1 MATVKK
7 TYPVLGMTCASCA
20 ASVESMLN
28 SQPGVASAEVNYAN
42 ASVLVDFDPAVIT
55 PEVLRSTVQQIGYD
69 LVVDEEE
76 NNADKIAER
85 QHQAYLTLKRQT
97 FGAALLTIPV
107 VLIAMLWPTLPYAP
121 YLELVLTLPVVF
133 WFGRRFF
140 STAFKQLRHGKA
152 NMDTLVALST
162 GVAFF
167 FSAFNTFY
175 PQFWLARG
183 LQAHV
188 YFEAAAAII
197 TFILLGKLLEEK
209 AKSNTSSAIKKLI
222 GLQPKTVIRINPDGS
237 EQEIPVS
244 LVQPGDQLV
253 VKPGDK
259 VPVDGTVVQGHS
271 YVEESTITGEPLPA
285 EKTTGSTVYAG
296 TLNQQGTFVLQA
308 EKVGGDT
315 LLAQIIK
322 TVREAQGSKAPVQS
336 LVDKVAAVFVPTVI
350 GIALLTFVVWL
361 LVGGEQ
367 AFTHALLTAITVL
380 VIACPCALGLAT
392 PTAIMVGIG
401 KGAENHIL
409 IKDAESLEKLR
420 DIDAIILDKTG
431 TLTEGKPQV
440 TDIIWQPQVDKAQAA
455 RILVAIEKRSEH
467 PLAAAV
473 TAYLEPDNN
482 LPNLEN
488 FSNLAGRG
496 IRAEV
501 NDQRYLVGNQRLLE
515 EEEHVTLS
523 AEVLQTSRQAEE
535 AGQTV
540 FYFASQQELLAVII
554 IADRLKDTA
563 HQAIATLRE
572 HGITPYLL
580 TGDNQRAARA
590 IAAEAGIEH
599 YYGGQLPADKA
610 AFVEKLQ
617 QKGQLVA
624 MVGDGINDS
633 QALAKADVSIAM
645 SRGADIALD
654 VAKVIVMS
662 TDLTLLP
669 KAVALSQ
676 QTVTTIRQNLFWAFI
691 YNIIGIPIAAGVL
704 YPLYGFL
711 LNPMIAAAA
720 MAFSS
725 VSVVSNSLRLKWQPL
740 KLKKRPAPSGSKPA
754 TNNIKP
760 ITMKQLK
767 YKTNINCNGCI
778 AAVTPSLDATEGI
791 VKWSVDTDNPDKILT
806 VEVDGIDPAKVEE
819 AVKKAGY
826 NIEPISE
833 V

>member
-473 TAYLEPDNN
+473 TAYLESDNN

-496 IRAEV
+496 IKAEV
-501 NDQRYLVGNQRLLE
+501 NGQRYLVGNQRLL

-654 VAKVIVMS
+654 VAKVIIMS

-676 QTVTTIRQNLFWAFI
+676 KTVATIRQNLFWAFI

>member
-20 ASVESMLN
+20 ASVESMLK
-28 SQPGVASAEVNYAN
+28 SQPGVTSAEVNFAN
-42 ASVLVDFDPAVIT
+42 ASVLVAFDPAVTT
-55 PEVLRSTVQQIGYD
+55 PEELRSTVQQIGYD
-69 LVVDEEE
+69 LVTDEEE
-76 NNADKIAER
+76 NQADKIAER

-97 FGAALLTIPV
+97 IGAALLSVPV
-107 VLIAMLWPTLPYAP
+107 VAIAMIWPALPYAP
-121 YLELVLTLPVVF
+121 YIELALTLPVVF

-140 STAFKQLRHGKA
+140 STAIKQLRHGKA

-222 GLQPKTVIRINPDGS
+222 GLQPKTVVRINPDGS
-237 EQEIPVS
+237 EQEIPIR
-244 LVQPGDQLV
+244 LVQPGDKLV

-259 VPVDGTVVQGHS
+259 IPVDGTVAQGHS
-271 YVEESTITGEPLPA
+271 FVEESTITGEPLPA
-285 EKTTGSTVYAG
+285 EKTTGSPVYAG
-296 TLNQQGTFVLQA
+296 TLNQQGTFILQA

-440 TDIIWQPQVDKAQAA
+440 TDIIWQPQVDSTAAA

-473 TAYLEPDNN
+473 TAYLAPGDN
-482 LPNLEN
+482 LPVPEN

-496 IRAEV
+496 IRAAV
-501 NDQRYLVGNQRLLE
+501 NGQRYLVGNQRLLE
-515 EEEHVTLS
+515 EEHVALS
-523 AEVLQTSRQAEE
+523 TEVLQASRQAEE
-535 AGQTV
+535 AGKTV
-540 FYFASQQELLAVII
+540 FYFASQEKLLATIV

-563 HQAIATLRE
+563 RQAITTLRQ

-580 TGDNQRAARA
+580 TGDNQQAARA
-590 IAAEAGIEH
+590 IANEAGIEH
-599 YYGGQLPADKA
+599 YYGEQLPADKA

-617 QKGQLVA
+617 QKGHLVA

-662 TDLTLLP
+662 SDLTLLP

-676 QTVTTIRQNLFWAFI
+676 QTVATIRQNLFWAFI
-691 YNIIGIPIAAGVL
+691 YNVIGIPIAAGAL

-740 KLKKRPAPSGSKPA
+740 QLKKRPAPARKNTA
-754 TNNIKP
+754 INNIKP

-791 VKWSVDTDNPDKILT
+791 VNWSVDTDNPDKILT
-806 VEVDGIDPAKVEE
+806 VEVEGIDSQKVEE

-833 V
+833 A

>member
-107 VLIAMLWPTLPYAP
+107 VLIAMLWPTLPYTP

-473 TAYLEPDNN
+473 TAYLESDNN

-496 IRAEV
+496 IKAEV
-501 NDQRYLVGNQRLLE
+501 NGQRYLVGNQRLL

-654 VAKVIVMS
+654 VAKVIIMS

-676 QTVTTIRQNLFWAFI
+676 KTVATIRQNLFWAFI